1 MPEAGSASFSARAES
16 RLTASWPM
24 RGRDPRL
31 GQAERWLRFAVPG
44 ILAVFLA
51 CLVGLAAFHIQGQR
65 AEILAGARA
74 EVESFARLSARALA
88 PAQGDASIL
97 RALIPESDRHPGR
110 RLLLVAPDAHIAAA
124 HPPLPADV
132 TMLAHVLGESEA
144 LSGLG
149 ERAGAMTLDLPGGE
163 RVLAAIHNLPD
174 GAGQVAVLQPIEPL
188 MRGWSA
194 RARDQ
199 IVLMAAAILVIVGVG
214 LAYGLQTRQAANA
227 DRAREKIGRR
237 LETALRRGACGLWDW
252 DVARGRIYWS
262 DSMYALLGYRRQH
275 EYLSFGAVNA
285 LVHPDDGDLYSL
297 ARGLAANQTFI
308 DHAFR
313 MRGADGAYLWLR
325 ARAEVVPDEAD
336 GGRHLVGIA
345 TDITEQR
352 ALEETNAA
360 ADMRLRDA
368 VEAISEAFVLWDTGN
383 RLVLCNSKFRHLHA
397 LSPEDAQAGRRY
409 VDVMGRGVLP
419 QVRRESPEAAGLP
432 GSGAFAEAGAAR
444 TFEAELADGRWL
456 QISERRTKD
465 GGYVSVGTDITSLK
479 RHQEQL
485 VASERELIET
495 VKDLKRSR
503 RTLEVQ
509 TQQLADLAERY
520 LDQKAAAE
528 GASQAKSEFLANM
541 SHELRTPLNAIIG
554 FADVME
560 NAILGPLGSPR
571 YTEYCHDIRESG
583 AHLLSMIDDI
593 LDMARLEARRIQLSP
608 RPISAETAVSVAIA
622 QVAEAARA
630 KAIAL
635 SVDVSSGLDVL
646 ADAPALQQILVNL
659 LQNAVKFTPSDG
671 RVAVRARRAGENVHI
686 FVEDSGIGIPRSA
699 LPRLGRPFTQVALQ
713 MTRSHKGS
721 GLGLAIARSMI
732 ELHGGSLRIRS
743 EETIGTIVLVRLPAP
758 PRDRLDRIAPGS
770 ARQSIVPLHAGMG
783 RRPPPIPLPAA
794 RPAVA

>member
-1 MPEAGSASFSARAES
+1 MPEAASASFSARADS
-16 RLTASWPM
+16 SLAVSWPM
-24 RGRDPRL
+24 RVRDPRL
-31 GQAERWLRFAVPG
+31 GLIERWLRYAVPG

-51 CLVGLAAFHIQGQR
+51 CLVGLAALHIQGQR
-65 AEILAGARA
+65 AEILAGAKA
-74 EVESFARLSARALA
+74 EVEGFARLAARAIVPSA
-88 PAQGDASIL
+88 GKASDL
-97 RALIPESDRHPGR
+97 RVLMPESERHPGR
-110 RLLLVAPDAHIAAA
+110 RLLLVRPDTRIAAA
-124 HPPLPADV
+124 HPPLPSDA
-132 TMLAHVLGESEA
+132 TTLAQVLGDSEP

-149 ERAGAMTLDLPGGE
+149 ERAGAMALDLPGGE
-163 RVLAAIHNLPD
+163 SVLAAIHSLPD

-199 IVLMAAAILVIVGVG
+199 IVLVGAAILVILGVG
-214 LAYGLQTRQAANA
+214 LAYGLQSRQATRA
-227 DRAREKIGRR
+227 DRAREQIRGR

-252 DVARGRIYWS
+252 DIARGRIYWS
-262 DSMYALLGYRRQH
+262 DSMYALLGYQRQH

-297 ARGLAANQTFI
+297 ARGLAAAQTCV

-313 MRGADGAYLWLR
+313 MRGADGAYVWLR
-325 ARAEVVPDEAD
+325 ARAEVMPDATD

-360 ADMRLRDA
+360 SDMRLRDA

-397 LSPEDAQAGRRY
+397 LSPEDAQSGRSY
-409 VDVMGRGVLP
+409 TDVMGRGVLP
-419 QVRRESPEAAGLP
+419 QVRRESPEAGL
-432 GSGAFAEAGAAR
+432 ALTDMAAR
-444 TFEAELADGRWL
+444 TFEAELTDGRWL

-485 VASERELIET
+485 QASERELIET

-503 RTLEVQ
+503 RTLELQ

-528 GASQAKSEFLANM
+528 AASQAKSEFLANM

-560 NAILGPLGSPR
+560 NAVLGPLGTPR
-571 YTEYCHDIRESG
+571 YTEYCRDIRESG
-583 AHLLSMIDDI
+583 SHLLSMIDDI
-593 LDMARLEARRIQLSP
+593 LNMARLEARRVRLNP
-608 RPISAETAVSVAIA
+608 RPIP
-622 QVAEAARA
+622 AEAAVASALGLVEAAARD
-630 KAIAL
+630 KGIAL
-635 SVDVSSGLDVL
+635 GVDVQPGIELL
-646 ADAPALQQILVNL
+646 ADPSAMQQILANL
-659 LQNAVKFTPSDG
+659 VQNAVKFTPAGG
-671 RVAVRARRAGENVHI
+671 RVAVRVRRAGASTHL
-686 FVEDSGIGIPRSA
+686 FVEDSGIGIPRA
-699 LPRLGRPFTQVALQ
+699 DLARLGRPFTQVEAQ

-721 GLGLAIARSMI
+721 GLGLAITRSMV

-743 EETIGTIVLVRLPAP
+743 EETVGTVVLVRLPAP
-758 PRDRLDRIAPGS
+758 AAEQKEQPGRAAGAKREAVRPGARRS
-770 ARQSIVPLHAGMG
+770 A
-783 RRPPPIPLPAA
+783 AA
-794 RPAVA
+794 

>member
-1 MPEAGSASFSARAES
+1 MPEAASASFSARADS
-16 RLTASWPM
+16 SLAVSWPM
-24 RGRDPRL
+24 RVRDPRL
-31 GQAERWLRFAVPG
+31 GLIERWLRYAVPG

-51 CLVGLAAFHIQGQR
+51 CLVGLAALHIQGQR
-65 AEILAGARA
+65 AEILAGAKA
-74 EVESFARLSARALA
+74 EVEGFARLAARAIVPSA
-88 PAQGDASIL
+88 GKASDL
-97 RALIPESDRHPGR
+97 RVLMPESERHPGR
-110 RLLLVAPDAHIAAA
+110 RLLLVRPDTRIAAA
-124 HPPLPADV
+124 HPPLPSDA
-132 TMLAHVLGESEA
+132 TTLAQVLGDSEP

-149 ERAGAMTLDLPGGE
+149 ERAGAMALDLPGGE
-163 RVLAAIHNLPD
+163 SVLAAIHSLPG

-199 IVLMAAAILVIVGVG
+199 IVLVGAAILVIVGVG
-214 LAYGLQTRQAANA
+214 LAYGLQSRQATRA
-227 DRAREKIGRR
+227 DRAREQIRGR

-252 DVARGRIYWS
+252 DIARGRIYWS
-262 DSMYALLGYRRQH
+262 DSMYALLGYQRQH

-297 ARGLAANQTFI
+297 ARGLAAAQTCV

-313 MRGADGAYLWLR
+313 MRGADGAYVWLR
-325 ARAEVVPDEAD
+325 ARAEVMPDATD

-360 ADMRLRDA
+360 SDMRLRDA

-397 LSPEDAQAGRRY
+397 LSPEDAQSGRSY
-409 VDVMGRGVLP
+409 TDVMGRGVLP
-419 QVRRESPEAAGLP
+419 QVRRESPEAGL
-432 GSGAFAEAGAAR
+432 ALTDMAAR
-444 TFEAELADGRWL
+444 TFEAELTDGRWL

-485 VASERELIET
+485 QASERELIET

-503 RTLEVQ
+503 RTLELQ

-528 GASQAKSEFLANM
+528 AASQAKSEFLANM

-560 NAILGPLGSPR
+560 NAVLGPLGTPR
-571 YTEYCHDIRESG
+571 YTEYCRDIRESG
-583 AHLLSMIDDI
+583 SHLLSMIDDI
-593 LDMARLEARRIQLSP
+593 LNMARLEARRVRLNP
-608 RPISAETAVSVAIA
+608 RPIP
-622 QVAEAARA
+622 AEAAVASALGLVEAAARD
-630 KAIAL
+630 KGIAL
-635 SVDVSSGLDVL
+635 GVDVQPGIELL
-646 ADAPALQQILVNL
+646 ADPSAMQQILANL
-659 LQNAVKFTPSDG
+659 VQNAVKFTPAGG
-671 RVAVRARRAGENVHI
+671 RVAVRVRRAGASTHL
-686 FVEDSGIGIPRSA
+686 FVEDSGIGIPRA
-699 LPRLGRPFTQVALQ
+699 DLARLGRPFTQVEAQ

-721 GLGLAIARSMI
+721 GLGLAITRSMV

-743 EETIGTIVLVRLPAP
+743 EETVGTVVLVRLPAP
-758 PRDRLDRIAPGS
+758 AAEQKEQPGRAAGTKREAVRPGARRS
-770 ARQSIVPLHAGMG
+770 A
-783 RRPPPIPLPAA
+783 AA
-794 RPAVA
+794 